1 MVSGTLGLV
10 LIGALAVM
18 VTPRQE
24 DGPLAVR
31 TSPSLVDP
39 AALVPVTTALF
50 EIALGEL
57 TSAFGAPRAAA
68 EREPQE
74 RPPHTATT
82 IVADTARVPTSTL
95 AVAVE
100 ALATPLQSGVAI
112 VTARSI
118 GGRSTGDQIAVRLAS
133 GATVDAEIVATFGH
147 AAFVTLGS
155 VPADEPT
162 HHVAA
167 SAPGDDDMVTVL
179 VSPPRSVRLGELAA
193 VGAPEGTAVV
203 DADGHLIGLCTET
216 DDGSIGLA
224 MADPGPGEL
233 TTASTTAP
241 VSSAPTREAAPASSA
256 STAPTSAPPATSAPV
271 STTAGTVASAR
282 PGAARHD

>member
-24 DGPLAVR
+24 SGPLAAR
-31 TSPSLVDP
+31 TGPSFVDP

-57 TSAFGAPRAAA
+57 TSAFGAPRAVA
-68 EREPQE
+68 ERTPGD

-82 IVADTARVPTSTL
+82 TVADTTGAPTGT
-95 AVAVE
+95 VA
-100 ALATPLQSGVAI
+100 ALATPLQTGVAI

-118 GGRSTGDQIAVRLAS
+118 GGRSAGDQIAVRLAS
-133 GATVDAEIVATFGH
+133 GATADAEIVATFGH

-155 VPADEPT
+155 VPADEAT

-179 VSPPRSVRLGELAA
+179 LSPPQSIRLGELAA

-203 DADGHLIGLCTET
+203 DADGQLVGLCTET
-216 DDGSIGLA
+216 DDGSTGLA
-224 MADPGPGEL
+224 MADPGAEL
-233 TTASTTAP
+233 ATAATTPPT
-241 VSSAPTREAAPASSA
+241 SSAPTTETVPAGSG
-256 STAPTSAPPATSAPV
+256 STAATSAPPATSAPV
-271 STTAGTVASAR
+271 STTASTAAT
-282 PGAARHD
+282 AARGATRHD

>member
-68 EREPQE
+68 ERAPQE
-74 RPPHTATT
+74 RPHTATT
-82 IVADTARVPTSTL
+82 TVADTTRVPTGTV

-118 GGRSTGDQIAVRLAS
+118 DGRSTGDQIAVRLAS

-241 VSSAPTREAAPASSA
+241 VSSAPTSEAAPTSSA
-256 STAPTSAPPATSAPV
+256 GTAPASAPPASAPV

>member
-1 MVSGTLGLV
+1 MVSGTLGLL

-68 EREPQE
+68 ELAPHE
-74 RPPHTATT
+74 RPPRTATT
-82 IVADTARVPTSTL
+82 TVSDTTPVPTSTVP
-95 AVAVE
+95 VALE
-100 ALATPLQSGVAI
+100 ALATPLQSGMAI

-133 GATVDAEIVATFGH
+133 GATVDAEIIATFGH

-179 VSPPRSVRLGELAA
+179 LSPPRSVRLGELAA

-203 DADGHLIGLCTET
+203 DADGHLIGLCTEA
-216 DDGSIGLA
+216 DDGTVGLA
-224 MADPGPGEL
+224 MADPGAGEL
-233 TTASTTAP
+233 TAASTSAP
-241 VSSAPTREAAPASSA
+241 VSSAPTSEAVPASSG
-256 STAPTSAPPATSAPV
+256 STAPTSGPPATSAPV
-271 STTAGTVASAR
+271 STTTSTVTSIS
-282 PGAARHD
+282 PGGARHD

>member
-1 MVSGTLGLV
+1 
-10 LIGALAVM
+10 M
-18 VTPRQE
+18 VTPSQE

-31 TSPSLVDP
+31 TSPSFVDP

-57 TSAFGAPRAAA
+57 TSAFGAPRA
-68 EREPQE
+68 EPQPAPQQ
-74 RPPHTATT
+74 RSPQSATT
-82 IVADTARVPTSTL
+82 TVAATNRIPTGTI

-118 GGRSTGDQIAVRLAS
+118 DGRSTGDRIAVRLAS

-155 VPADEPT
+155 VPADEPA
-162 HHVAA
+162 HHVAT

-179 VSPPRSVRLGELAA
+179 LSPPRSVRLAELAA

-203 DADGHLIGLCTET
+203 DADGRLVGLCTET

-224 MADPGPGEL
+224 MADPGPGGLTDEL
-233 TTASTTAP
+233 TTA
-241 VSSAPTREAAPASSA
+241 PTASSGPA
-256 STAPTSAPPATSAPV
+256 TEAVPGSTGSTAPTSAPATTAPPDTTASAP
-271 STTAGTVASAR
+271 ASSS
-282 PGAARHD
+282 RHD